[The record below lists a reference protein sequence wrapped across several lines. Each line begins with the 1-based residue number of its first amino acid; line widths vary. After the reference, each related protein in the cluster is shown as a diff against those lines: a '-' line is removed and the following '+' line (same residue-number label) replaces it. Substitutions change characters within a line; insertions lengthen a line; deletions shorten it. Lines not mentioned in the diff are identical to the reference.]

1 MNNNRS
7 VEIAVIGAG
16 FAGIA
21 AAYYLCTQHKKSSVL
36 LIDSRPPMSFTS
48 AQSGDNYR
56 NWWPHPT
63 MVNFINYST
72 DLMESIALESP
83 DVMRMT
89 RRGYALTTHR
99 TDIDDLIAE
108 LHAGYG
114 EVESDLIRIHNGP
127 TSNSYRSSDFSD
139 WMTAPTGVDV
149 LSNRNLIR
157 QTFPSFCNDVA
168 NVLHIRRAGDIDGQH
183 MGQYMLQRI
192 QQHGGKRL
200 SARLRSIVR
209 KQTFELEVERS
220 DGNERISA
228 DVIVN
233 AAGPFA
239 NDIAAMIGVDLPLRN
254 VFQQKLAFDDNRN
267 AISRTLPFSLDL
279 DDQELDWTAEERG
292 LLADDPDLAWLLNP
306 ILGGTHCRPEGGD
319 KRTWVKLGWAF
330 NRDPSEPQQELTN
343 DPHFNPQFP
352 ELILRAASRLNPSLK
367 QYCESFPDR
376 WTHYGGYYPMTNEN
390 WPLIGPLGVDGAFIT
405 GALSGYGC
413 MAACAAGS
421 ICASWIVDGDLPDYA
436 SQLSLARY
444 DDDDLM
450 AEIMNS
456 PSKGIL

>member
-1 MNNNRS
+1 M
-7 VEIAVIGAG
+7 EIAVIGAG

-21 AAYYLCTQHKKSSVL
+21 AAYYLCIKYKKSSVL

-72 DLMESIALESP
+72 DLMESIALDSP
-83 DVMRMT
+83 DVMHMT
-89 RRGYALTTHR
+89 RRGYALTTR
-99 TDIDDLIAE
+99 RIDIDDLITE

-114 EVESDLIRIHNGP
+114 DAESDLIRIHSGP
-127 TSNSYRSSDFSD
+127 SSNSYRSNESDD
-139 WMTAPTGVDV
+139 WTAAPTGVDV
-149 LSNRNLIR
+149 MSNRDLIR
-157 QTFPSFCNDVA
+157 QTFPSFSTEVA

-192 QQHGGKRL
+192 RHHGGKRL
-200 SARLRSIVR
+200 SAHLKSIDQ
-209 KQTFELEVERS
+209 KQKFELEVERS
-220 DGNERISA
+220 DGIERISA

-239 NDIAAMIGVDLPLRN
+239 KDIAAMIGVDLPLKN
-254 VFQQKLAFDDNRN
+254 VFQQKLAFDDKRN
-267 AISRTLPFSLDL
+267 AVSRKLPFSLDL
-279 DDQELDWTAEERG
+279 DDQELDWTAEERD
-292 LLADDPDLAWLLNP
+292 LLAEDPDLAWLLKP
-306 ILGGTHCRPEGGD
+306 ILGGAHCRPEGGD

-330 NRDPSEPQQELTN
+330 NRESSEPQQESTN
-343 DPHFNPQFP
+343 DPYFNPQFP

-390 WPLIGPLGVDGAFIT
+390 WPLVGPLGVDGAFIT

-421 ICASWIVDGDLPDYA
+421 LCASWIADGDLPDYA
-436 SQLSLARY
+436 KQLSLARY
-444 DDDDLM
+444 DDGNLM